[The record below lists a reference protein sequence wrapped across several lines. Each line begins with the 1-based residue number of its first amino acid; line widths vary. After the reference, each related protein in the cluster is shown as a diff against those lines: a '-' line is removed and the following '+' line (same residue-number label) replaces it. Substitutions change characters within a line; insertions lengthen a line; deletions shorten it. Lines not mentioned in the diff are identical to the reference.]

1 MSLDM
6 QKIALN
12 RKALEHLFLKLL
24 GNLIAILFV
33 AYGFQGIQV
42 NRFRDALLGAIIL
55 GIINISIKPIIIL
68 VTLPFNIISL
78 GVFTLVINAF
88 MLKFVA
94 WFIPGFIVTGFLTAF
109 FGALTISVI
118 SIIITF
124 ISMGFKRDEMRGW

>member
-6 QKIALN
+6 QNIAQK
-12 RKALEHLFLKLL
+12 RKTLEHLFLKLM

-33 AYGFQGIQV
+33 SYGFQGIQV

-55 GIINISIKPIIIL
+55 GIINISIKPMIIL